1 MAESSLLGLAGEEDV
16 YECTYTQS
24 EVVDGLEFFS
34 SKVQLGPNGVE
45 AFLPLGAWRGVCSAY
60 NVSTHPSG
68 TLSDYERKALE
79 ELKPVLRGNIDKG
92 VEFVKGAP
100 VGAA

>member
-1 MAESSLLGLAGEEDV
+1 MWVVNVFSV
-16 YECTYTQS
+16 YP
-24 EVVDGLEFFS
+24 L
-34 SKVQLGPNGVE
+34 NG
-45 AFLPLGAWRGVCSAY
+45 ATA
-60 NVSTHPSG
+60 G

>member
-1 MAESSLLGLAGEEDV
+1 MKSSSTQAYAAARMAESSLLGLAGEEDV

-45 AFLPLGAWRGVCSAY
+45 KFLPLGACGWSMSFQY
-60 NVSTHPSG
+60 I
-68 TLSDYERKALE
+68 L
-79 ELKPVLRGNIDKG
+79 
-92 VEFVKGAP
+92 
-100 VGAA
+100 